1 MTDYLLA
8 LDQGTTSSRAILFTR
23 QGSVVSSAQ
32 IPFSQYYP
40 QPGWVEHDPLELL
53 DSQLRA
59 AAQCV
64 AQSGV
69 RPGQIAGVGLA
80 NQRETALMWE
90 RETGKPVGR
99 AIVWQCRRTAA
110 FCTQLREQGYTE
122 AIRARTGLL
131 PDAYFSGTK
140 YRWLLEHTPGA
151 RRRAERGELLC
162 GTVDSWLLW
171 NLTGGKVHA
180 SDYSNCC
187 RTMLFDIHR
196 RCWDETLCQ
205 LLDVPMGWLPQPVEN
220 SGDLGTI
227 ASGVPHLQDLAGL
240 PIRGAAGD
248 QQAAL
253 FGHGCYAPGMSK
265 NTYGTGCFLLMN
277 TGLHPVKSVSD
288 LITTIAWQLDGQAR
302 YALEGSVFVAGAVV
316 KWLRDEMGLI
326 ASAAESEALAS
337 SIADN
342 GNVYFV
348 PAFTGLGAPHWD
360 MYSRGTIVGL
370 TRGTGRA
377 HIVRA
382 ALEAIAYQSADVLEA
397 MSRDSSTRLNVLHVD
412 GGASANDFLM
422 QFQADILGTRVQ
434 RPAVIESTALGA
446 AMLAGRAVG
455 LWSDEQ
461 LRGLGRSEREFVPNM
476 DEATRRHLLRQW
488 HRAVEKS
495 SGWEEA

>member
-1 MTDYLLA
+1 MKYILA
-8 LDQGTTSSRAILFTR
+8 LDQGTTSSRAVLFDEKGAPVASHGIEFP
-23 QGSVVSSAQ
+23 QL
-32 IPFSQYYP
+32 YP
-40 QPGWVEHDPLELL
+40 KPGWVEHRPEDILK
-53 DSQLRA
+53 SQVEAARA
-59 AAQCV
+59 AV
-64 AQSGV
+64 EKSGV
-69 RPGQIAGVGLA
+69 RVSEIEAVGITS
-80 NQRETALMWE
+80 QRETTLLWE
-90 RETGKPVGR
+90 RETQKPLYN
-99 AIVWQCRRTAA
+99 AIVWQCRRTAP
-110 FCTQLREQGYTE
+110 LIERLKRDGLGNVV
-122 AIRARTGLL
+122 RDRTGLI

-140 YRWLLEHTPGA
+140 LQWLLDTVPNA
-151 RRRAERGELLC
+151 RVRAERGELC
-162 GTVDSWLLW
+162 FGTVDSFLANRLCAGHPHVTDAT
-171 NLTGGKVHA
+171 NA
-180 SDYSNCC
+180 A
-187 RTMLFDIHR
+187 RTMLYNIYERRWDDALLRAMDIPA
-196 RCWDETLCQ
+196 Q
-205 LLDVPMGWLPQPVEN
+205 VLPKVV
-220 SGDLGTI
+220 DT
-227 ASGVPHLQDLAGL
+227 SGVVGMLDKRVLGREIPV
-240 PIRGAAGD
+240 AALVGD

-253 FGHGCYAPGMSK
+253 FGHGCFAPGMSK

-370 TRGTGRA
+370 TRGTGKA

-461 LRGLGRSEREFVPNM
+461 LRGLGESEREFAPNM

>member
-1 MTDYLLA
+1 MKYILA
-8 LDQGTTSSRAILFTR
+8 LDQGTTSSRAVLFDGDGKPVASHGIEFP
-23 QGSVVSSAQ
+23 QL
-32 IPFSQYYP
+32 YP
-40 QPGWVEHDPLELL
+40 KPGWVEHRPDDILA
-53 DSQLRA
+53 SQIEA
-59 AAQCV
+59 ARKAV
-64 AQSGV
+64 EKSGV
-69 RPGQIAGVGLA
+69 RLKDIEAVGITS
-80 NQRETALMWE
+80 QRETTLLWE
-90 RETGKPVGR
+90 RETQKPVHN
-99 AIVWQCRRTAA
+99 AIVWQCRRTAP
-110 FCTQLREQGYTE
+110 LIERLKRDGLGNVV
-122 AIRARTGLL
+122 RDRTGLI

-140 YRWLLEHTPGA
+140 LQWLLDTVPEA
-151 RRRAERGELLC
+151 RARAEKGELC
-162 GTVDSWLLW
+162 FGTVDSFLAS
-171 NLTGGKVHA
+171 NLCAGHPHVTDA
-180 SDYSNCC
+180 TNAA
-187 RTMLFDIHR
+187 RTMLYNIYEHRWDDVLFRAMDIP
-196 RCWDETLCQ
+196 EP
-205 LLDVPMGWLPQPVEN
+205 VLPRVV
-220 SGDLGTI
+220 DT
-227 ASGVPHLQDLAGL
+227 SGVVGMLDKRVLGREIPV
-240 PIRGAAGD
+240 AALVGD
-248 QQAAL
+248 QQSAL
-253 FGHGCYAPGMSK
+253 FGNGCFAPGMSK

-326 ASAAESEALAS
+326 ASAAESEEIAA

-455 LWSDEQ
+455 LWSDAD
-461 LRGLGRSEREFVPNM
+461 LHTIGGTEREFVPNM

>member
-1 MTDYLLA
+1 MKYILA
-8 LDQGTTSSRAILFTR
+8 LDQGTTSSRAVLFDEKGAPVASHGIEFP
-23 QGSVVSSAQ
+23 QL
-32 IPFSQYYP
+32 YP
-40 QPGWVEHDPLELL
+40 KPGWVEHRPDDILA
-53 DSQLRA
+53 SQIEA
-59 AAQCV
+59 ARKAV
-64 AQSGV
+64 EKSGV
-69 RPGQIAGVGLA
+69 RLKDIEAVGITS
-80 NQRETALMWE
+80 QRETTLLWE
-90 RETGKPVGR
+90 RETQKPLHN
-99 AIVWQCRRTAA
+99 AIVWQCRRTAP
-110 FCTQLREQGYTE
+110 LIERLKRDGLGNVV
-122 AIRARTGLL
+122 RDRTGLI

-140 YRWLLEHTPGA
+140 LQWLLDTVPEA
-151 RRRAERGELLC
+151 RARAEKGELC
-162 GTVDSWLLW
+162 FGTVDSFL
-171 NLTGGKVHA
+171 A
-180 SDYSNCC
+180 SSLCAGHPHVTDATNAA
-187 RTMLFDIHR
+187 RTMLYNIYEHR
-196 RCWDETLCQ
+196 WDEV
-205 LLDVPMGWLPQPVEN
+205 LLRAMDIPAQVLPKVV
-220 SGDLGTI
+220 DT
-227 ASGVPHLQDLAGL
+227 SGVVGVLDKRVLGREIPV
-240 PIRGAAGD
+240 AALVGD
-248 QQAAL
+248 QQSAL
-253 FGHGCYAPGMSK
+253 FGNGCFAPGMSK

-288 LITTIAWQLDGQAR
+288 LITTIAWQLDGKAR

-455 LWSDEQ
+455 LWNDEQ
-461 LRGLGRSEREFVPNM
+461 LRGLGESEREFAPNM

>member
-1 MTDYLLA
+1 MKYILA
-8 LDQGTTSSRAILFTR
+8 LDQGTTSSRAVLFDEKGAPVASHGIEFP
-23 QGSVVSSAQ
+23 QL
-32 IPFSQYYP
+32 YP
-40 QPGWVEHDPLELL
+40 KPGWVEHRPEDILK
-53 DSQLRA
+53 SQVEAARA
-59 AAQCV
+59 AV
-64 AQSGV
+64 EKSGV
-69 RPGQIAGVGLA
+69 RVSEIEAVGITS
-80 NQRETALMWE
+80 QRETTLLWE
-90 RETGKPVGR
+90 RETQKPLYN
-99 AIVWQCRRTAA
+99 AIVWQCRRTAP
-110 FCTQLREQGYTE
+110 LIERLKRDGLGNVV
-122 AIRARTGLL
+122 RDRTGLI

-140 YRWLLEHTPGA
+140 LQWLLDTVPNA
-151 RRRAERGELLC
+151 RVRAERGELC
-162 GTVDSWLLW
+162 FGTVDSFLANRLCAGHPHVTDAT
-171 NLTGGKVHA
+171 NA
-180 SDYSNCC
+180 A
-187 RTMLFDIHR
+187 RTMLYNIYEHR
-196 RCWDETLCQ
+196 WDEV
-205 LLDVPMGWLPQPVEN
+205 LLRAMDIPAQVLPKVV
-220 SGDLGTI
+220 DT
-227 ASGVPHLQDLAGL
+227 SGVVGMLDKRVLGREIPV
-240 PIRGAAGD
+240 AALVGD
-248 QQAAL
+248 QQSAL
-253 FGHGCYAPGMSK
+253 FGNGCFAPGMSK

-326 ASAAESEALAS
+326 ASAAESEALAT

-370 TRGTGRA
+370 TRGTGKA

-461 LRGLGRSEREFVPNM
+461 LRGLGESEREFAPNM

>member
-1 MTDYLLA
+1 MKYILA
-8 LDQGTTSSRAILFTR
+8 LDQGTTSSRAVLFDEKGAPVASHGIEFP
-23 QGSVVSSAQ
+23 QL
-32 IPFSQYYP
+32 YP
-40 QPGWVEHDPLELL
+40 KPGWVEHRPEDILK
-53 DSQLRA
+53 SQVEAARA
-59 AAQCV
+59 AV
-64 AQSGV
+64 EKSGV
-69 RPGQIAGVGLA
+69 RVSEIEAVGITS
-80 NQRETALMWE
+80 QRETTLLWE
-90 RETGKPVGR
+90 RETQKPLYN
-99 AIVWQCRRTAA
+99 AIVWQCRRTAP
-110 FCTQLREQGYTE
+110 LIERLKRDGLGNVV
-122 AIRARTGLL
+122 RDRTGLI

-140 YRWLLEHTPGA
+140 LQWLLDTVPNA
-151 RRRAERGELLC
+151 RVRAERGELC
-162 GTVDSWLLW
+162 FGTVDSFLANRLCAGHPHVTDAT
-171 NLTGGKVHA
+171 NA
-180 SDYSNCC
+180 A
-187 RTMLFDIHR
+187 RTMLYNIYEHRWDDALLRAMDIPA
-196 RCWDETLCQ
+196 Q
-205 LLDVPMGWLPQPVEN
+205 VLPKVV
-220 SGDLGTI
+220 DT
-227 ASGVPHLQDLAGL
+227 SGVVGMLDKRVLGREIPV
-240 PIRGAAGD
+240 AALVGD

-253 FGHGCYAPGMSK
+253 FGHGCFAPGMSK

-412 GGASANDFLM
+412 GGASANNFLM

-461 LRGLGRSEREFVPNM
+461 LRGLGESEREFAPNM

>member
-1 MTDYLLA
+1 MKYILA
-8 LDQGTTSSRAILFTR
+8 LDQGTTSSRAVLFDEKGAPVASHGIEFP
-23 QGSVVSSAQ
+23 QL
-32 IPFSQYYP
+32 YP
-40 QPGWVEHDPLELL
+40 KPGWVEHRPDDILA
-53 DSQLRA
+53 SQIEA
-59 AAQCV
+59 ARKAV
-64 AQSGV
+64 EKSGV
-69 RPGQIAGVGLA
+69 RLKDIEAVGITS
-80 NQRETALMWE
+80 QRETTLLWE
-90 RETGKPVGR
+90 RETQKPLHN
-99 AIVWQCRRTAA
+99 AIVWQCRRTAP
-110 FCTQLREQGYTE
+110 LIERLKRDGLGNVV
-122 AIRARTGLL
+122 RDRTGLI

-140 YRWLLEHTPGA
+140 LQWLLDTVPEA
-151 RRRAERGELLC
+151 RARAEKGELC
-162 GTVDSWLLW
+162 FGTVDSFL
-171 NLTGGKVHA
+171 A
-180 SDYSNCC
+180 SSLCAGHPHVTDATNAA
-187 RTMLFDIHR
+187 RTMLYNIYEHR
-196 RCWDETLCQ
+196 WDEV
-205 LLDVPMGWLPQPVEN
+205 LLRAMDIPAQVLPKVV
-220 SGDLGTI
+220 DT
-227 ASGVPHLQDLAGL
+227 SGVVGVLDKRVLGREIPV
-240 PIRGAAGD
+240 AALVGD
-248 QQAAL
+248 QQSAL
-253 FGHGCYAPGMSK
+253 FGNGCFAPGMSK

-326 ASAAESEALAS
+326 ASAAESEEIAA

-461 LRGLGRSEREFVPNM
+461 LRGLGESEREFAPNM

>member
-1 MTDYLLA
+1 MKYILA
-8 LDQGTTSSRAILFTR
+8 LDQGTTSSRAVLFDEKGAPVASHGIEFP
-23 QGSVVSSAQ
+23 QL
-32 IPFSQYYP
+32 YP
-40 QPGWVEHDPLELL
+40 KPGWVEHRPEDILK
-53 DSQLRA
+53 SQVEAARA
-59 AAQCV
+59 AV
-64 AQSGV
+64 EKSGV
-69 RPGQIAGVGLA
+69 RVSEIEAVGITS
-80 NQRETALMWE
+80 QRETTLLWE
-90 RETGKPVGR
+90 RETQKPLYN
-99 AIVWQCRRTAA
+99 AIVWQCRRTAP
-110 FCTQLREQGYTE
+110 LIERLKRDGLGNVV
-122 AIRARTGLL
+122 RDRTGLI

-140 YRWLLEHTPGA
+140 LQWLLDTVPDA
-151 RRRAERGELLC
+151 RARAEKGELC
-162 GTVDSWLLW
+162 FGTVDSFLANRLCAGHPHVTDAT
-171 NLTGGKVHA
+171 NA
-180 SDYSNCC
+180 A
-187 RTMLFDIHR
+187 RTMLYNIYEHR
-196 RCWDETLCQ
+196 WDEV
-205 LLDVPMGWLPQPVEN
+205 LLRAMDIPAQVLPKVV
-220 SGDLGTI
+220 DT
-227 ASGVPHLQDLAGL
+227 SGVVGMLGKRVLGREIPV
-240 PIRGAAGD
+240 AALVGD
-248 QQAAL
+248 QQSAL
-253 FGHGCYAPGMSK
+253 FGNGCFAPGMSK

-326 ASAAESEALAS
+326 ASAAESEALAT

-370 TRGTGRA
+370 TRGTGKA

>member
-1 MTDYLLA
+1 MKYILA
-8 LDQGTTSSRAILFTR
+8 LDQGTTSSRAVLFDEKGAPVASHGIEFP
-23 QGSVVSSAQ
+23 QL
-32 IPFSQYYP
+32 YP
-40 QPGWVEHDPLELL
+40 KPGWVEHRPEDILQNQV
-53 DSQLRA
+53 DAARA
-59 AAQCV
+59 AV
-64 AQSGV
+64 EKSGV
-69 RPGQIAGVGLA
+69 SLKDIAAVGITS
-80 NQRETALMWE
+80 QRETTLLWE
-90 RETGKPVGR
+90 RETQKPLHN
-99 AIVWQCRRTAA
+99 AIVWQCRRTAP
-110 FCTQLREQGYTE
+110 LIERLKRDGLGNVV
-122 AIRARTGLL
+122 RDRTGLI

-140 YRWLLEHTPGA
+140 LQWLLDTVPDA
-151 RRRAERGELLC
+151 RARAEKGELC
-162 GTVDSWLLW
+162 FGTVDSFLANRLCAGHPHVTDAT
-171 NLTGGKVHA
+171 NA
-180 SDYSNCC
+180 A
-187 RTMLFDIHR
+187 RTMLYNIYEHR
-196 RCWDETLCQ
+196 WDEV
-205 LLDVPMGWLPQPVEN
+205 LLRAMDIPAQVLPKVV
-220 SGDLGTI
+220 DT
-227 ASGVPHLQDLAGL
+227 SGVVGMLDKRVLGREIPV
-240 PIRGAAGD
+240 AALVGD
-248 QQAAL
+248 QQSAL
-253 FGHGCYAPGMSK
+253 FGNGCFAPGMSK

-326 ASAAESEALAS
+326 ASAAESEAVAA

-370 TRGTGRA
+370 TRGTGKA

-461 LRGLGRSEREFVPNM
+461 LRGLGKSEREFVPNM

>member
-1 MTDYLLA
+1 MKYILA
-8 LDQGTTSSRAILFTR
+8 LDQGTTSSRAVLFDEK
-23 QGSVVSSAQ
+23 GAPVASHGIEFPQ
-32 IPFSQYYP
+32 IYP
-40 QPGWVEHDPLELL
+40 KPGWVEHRPEDILK
-53 DSQLRA
+53 SQVEAARA
-59 AAQCV
+59 AV
-64 AQSGV
+64 EKSGV
-69 RPGQIAGVGLA
+69 RVSEIEAVGITS
-80 NQRETALMWE
+80 QRETTLLWE
-90 RETGKPVGR
+90 RETQKPLYN
-99 AIVWQCRRTAA
+99 AIVWQCRRTAP
-110 FCTQLREQGYTE
+110 LIERLKRDGLGNVV
-122 AIRARTGLL
+122 RDRTGLI

-140 YRWLLEHTPGA
+140 LQWLLDTVPNA
-151 RRRAERGELLC
+151 RVRAERGELC
-162 GTVDSWLLW
+162 FGTVDSFLANRLCAGHPHVTDAT
-171 NLTGGKVHA
+171 NA
-180 SDYSNCC
+180 A
-187 RTMLFDIHR
+187 RTMLYNIYEHRWDDALLRAMDIPA
-196 RCWDETLCQ
+196 Q
-205 LLDVPMGWLPQPVEN
+205 VLPKVV
-220 SGDLGTI
+220 DT
-227 ASGVPHLQDLAGL
+227 SGVVGMLDKRVLGREIPV
-240 PIRGAAGD
+240 AALVGD

-253 FGHGCYAPGMSK
+253 FGHGCFAPGMSK

-370 TRGTGRA
+370 TRGTGKA

-461 LRGLGRSEREFVPNM
+461 LRGLGESEREFAPNM

>member
-1 MTDYLLA
+1 MKYILA
-8 LDQGTTSSRAILFTR
+8 LDQGTTSSRAVLFDEK
-23 QGSVVSSAQ
+23 GAPVSSHGIEFPQ
-32 IPFSQYYP
+32 LYP
-40 QPGWVEHDPLELL
+40 KPGWVEHRPEDILQ
-53 DSQLRA
+53 SQVDAARA
-59 AAQCV
+59 AV
-64 AQSGV
+64 EKSGV
-69 RPGQIAGVGLA
+69 SLKDIAAVGVTS
-80 NQRETALMWE
+80 QRETTLLWE
-90 RETGKPVGR
+90 RETQKPLHN
-99 AIVWQCRRTAA
+99 AIVWQCRRTAP
-110 FCTQLREQGYTE
+110 LIERLKRDGLGNVV
-122 AIRARTGLL
+122 RDRTGLI

-140 YRWLLEHTPGA
+140 LQWLLDTVPEA
-151 RRRAERGELLC
+151 RARAEKGKLC
-162 GTVDSWLLW
+162 FGTVDSFLAS
-171 NLTGGKVHA
+171 NLCAGHPHVTDA
-180 SDYSNCC
+180 TNAA
-187 RTMLFDIHR
+187 RTMLYNIYEHRWDDVLLRAMDIP
-196 RCWDETLCQ
+196 EP
-205 LLDVPMGWLPQPVEN
+205 VLPRVV
-220 SGDLGTI
+220 DT
-227 ASGVPHLQDLAGL
+227 SGVVGMLDKRVLGREIPV
-240 PIRGAAGD
+240 AALVGD

-288 LITTIAWQLDGQAR
+288 LITTIAWQLDGKAR

-326 ASAAESEALAS
+326 ASAAESEALAT

-370 TRGTGRA
+370 TRGTGKA

-461 LRGLGRSEREFVPNM
+461 LRGLGKSEREFVPNM

>member
-1 MTDYLLA
+1 MKYIAA
-8 LDQGTTSSRAILFTR
+8 LDQGTTSSRAVIFDEN
-23 QGSVVSSAQ
+23 GAPVASHGIEFAQ
-32 IPFSQYYP
+32 VYP
-40 QPGWVEHDPLELL
+40 KPGWVEHRPEDILQ
-53 DSQLRA
+53 SQVEALRLA
-59 AAQCV
+59 V
-64 AQSGV
+64 EKSGV
-69 RPGQIAGVGLA
+69 RTRDIEAVGIT
-80 NQRETALMWE
+80 NQRETTLLWE
-90 RETGKPVGR
+90 RETRKPLYN
-99 AIVWQCRRTAA
+99 AIVWQCRRTAPLIERLKRDGLGNM
-110 FCTQLREQGYTE
+110 LRD
-122 AIRARTGLL
+122 RTGLI

-140 YRWLLEHTPGA
+140 LQWLLDTVPEA
-151 RRRAERGELLC
+151 RARAEKGELC
-162 GTVDSWLLW
+162 FGTVDSFL
-171 NLTGGKVHA
+171 A
-180 SDYSNCC
+180 SSLCAGHPHVTDATNAA
-187 RTMLFDIHR
+187 RTMLYNIYEHRWDDVLLRAMDIP
-196 RCWDETLCQ
+196 EP
-205 LLDVPMGWLPQPVEN
+205 VLPRVV
-220 SGDLGTI
+220 DT
-227 ASGVPHLQDLAGL
+227 SGVVGMLDKRVLGREIPV
-240 PIRGAAGD
+240 AALVGD
-248 QQAAL
+248 QQSAL
-253 FGHGCYAPGMSK
+253 FGNGCFAPGMSK

-455 LWSDEQ
+455 LWSDAD
-461 LRGLGRSEREFVPNM
+461 LRGLSRNGREFVPNM

-488 HRAVEKS
+488 RRAVEKS

>member
-1 MTDYLLA
+1 MKYILA
-8 LDQGTTSSRAILFTR
+8 LDQGTTSSRAVLFDEKGAPVASHGIEFP
-23 QGSVVSSAQ
+23 QL
-32 IPFSQYYP
+32 YP
-40 QPGWVEHDPLELL
+40 KPGWVEHRPEDILK
-53 DSQLRA
+53 SQVEAARA
-59 AAQCV
+59 AV
-64 AQSGV
+64 EKSGV
-69 RPGQIAGVGLA
+69 RVSEIEAVGITS
-80 NQRETALMWE
+80 QRETTLLWE
-90 RETGKPVGR
+90 RETQKPLYN
-99 AIVWQCRRTAA
+99 AIVWQCRRTAP
-110 FCTQLREQGYTE
+110 LIERLKRDGLGNVV
-122 AIRARTGLL
+122 RDRTGLI

-140 YRWLLEHTPGA
+140 LQWLLDTVSNA
-151 RRRAERGELLC
+151 RVRAERGELC
-162 GTVDSWLLW
+162 FGTVDSFLANRLCAGHPHVTDAT
-171 NLTGGKVHA
+171 NA
-180 SDYSNCC
+180 A
-187 RTMLFDIHR
+187 RTMLYNIYEHRWDDALLRAMDIPA
-196 RCWDETLCQ
+196 Q
-205 LLDVPMGWLPQPVEN
+205 VLPKVV
-220 SGDLGTI
+220 DT
-227 ASGVPHLQDLAGL
+227 SGVVGMLDKRVLGREIPV
-240 PIRGAAGD
+240 AALVGD

-253 FGHGCYAPGMSK
+253 FGHGCFAPGMSK

-288 LITTIAWQLDGQAR
+288 LITTIAWQLDGQTR

-326 ASAAESEALAS
+326 ATAAESEALAS

-461 LRGLGRSEREFVPNM
+461 LRGLGESEREFAPNM

>member
-1 MTDYLLA
+1 MKYILA
-8 LDQGTTSSRAILFTR
+8 LDQGTTSSRAVLFDGDGKPVASHGIEFP
-23 QGSVVSSAQ
+23 QL
-32 IPFSQYYP
+32 YP
-40 QPGWVEHDPLELL
+40 KPGWVEHRPDDILA
-53 DSQLRA
+53 SQIEA
-59 AAQCV
+59 ARKAV
-64 AQSGV
+64 EKSGV
-69 RPGQIAGVGLA
+69 RLKDIAAVGITS
-80 NQRETALMWE
+80 QRETTLLWE
-90 RETGKPVGR
+90 RETQKPLHN
-99 AIVWQCRRTAA
+99 AIVWQCRRTAP
-110 FCTQLREQGYTE
+110 LIERLKRDGLGNVV
-122 AIRARTGLL
+122 RDRTGLI

-140 YRWLLEHTPGA
+140 LQWLLDTVPEA
-151 RRRAERGELLC
+151 RARAEKGELC
-162 GTVDSWLLW
+162 FGTVDSFL
-171 NLTGGKVHA
+171 A
-180 SDYSNCC
+180 SSLCAGHPHVTDATNAA
-187 RTMLFDIHR
+187 RTMLYNIYEHRWDDVLLRAMDIP
-196 RCWDETLCQ
+196 EP
-205 LLDVPMGWLPQPVEN
+205 VLPRVV
-220 SGDLGTI
+220 DT
-227 ASGVPHLQDLAGL
+227 SGVVGMLDKRVLGREIPV
-240 PIRGAAGD
+240 AALVGD
-248 QQAAL
+248 QQSAL
-253 FGHGCYAPGMSK
+253 FGNGCFAPGMSK

-326 ASAAESEALAS
+326 ASAAESEEIAA

-455 LWSDEQ
+455 LWSDAD
-461 LRGLGRSEREFVPNM
+461 LHTIGGTEREFVPNM

>member
-1 MTDYLLA
+1 MKYIAA
-8 LDQGTTSSRAILFTR
+8 LDQGTTSSRAVIFDEN
-23 QGSVVSSAQ
+23 GAPVASHGIEFAQ
-32 IPFSQYYP
+32 VYP
-40 QPGWVEHDPLELL
+40 KPGWVEHRPEDILQ
-53 DSQLRA
+53 SQVEALRLA
-59 AAQCV
+59 V
-64 AQSGV
+64 EKSGV
-69 RPGQIAGVGLA
+69 RTRDIEAVGIT
-80 NQRETALMWE
+80 NQRETTLLWE
-90 RETGKPVGR
+90 RETRKPLYN
-99 AIVWQCRRTAA
+99 AIVWQCRRTAPLIERLKRDGLGNM
-110 FCTQLREQGYTE
+110 LRD
-122 AIRARTGLL
+122 RTGLI

-140 YRWLLEHTPGA
+140 LQWLLDTIPNA
-151 RRRAERGELLC
+151 RERAERGELC
-162 GTVDSWLLW
+162 FGTVDTFL
-171 NLTGGKVHA
+171 A
-180 SDYSNCC
+180 SRLCVGHPHVTDATNAA
-187 RTMLFDIHR
+187 RTMLYNIHERKWDDMLLRAMDIPAQ
-196 RCWDETLCQ
+196 TLPEVV
-205 LLDVPMGWLPQPVEN
+205 D
-220 SGDLGTI
+220 T
-227 ASGVPHLQDLAGL
+227 SGVVGMLDKRVLGREIPV
-240 PIRGAAGD
+240 AALVGD
-248 QQAAL
+248 QQSAL
-253 FGHGCYAPGMSK
+253 FGHGCFAPGMSK

-277 TGLHPVKSVSD
+277 TGAHPVKSVSN
-288 LITTIAWQLDGQAR
+288 LITTIAWQIDGQPR

-326 ASAAESEALAS
+326 ATAAESEAVAA

-382 ALEAIAYQSADVLEA
+382 ALESIAYQAADVLEA

-422 QFQADILGTRVQ
+422 QFQADILATRVQ

-455 LWSDEQ
+455 LWSDAD
-461 LRGLGRSEREFVPNM
+461 LRGLSSNGREFAPNM

-488 HRAVEKS
+488 RRAVEKS